1 MESYIKIFYI
11 ALLSLIL
18 LASSS
23 EGRKDPQTY
32 WGDMMKGQPMPEA
45 LKDFIN
51 QRSYENHEKKEAI
64 ITNFIKDFD
73 PIPNASAYHDD
84 NVHVNSNELKSKKA
98 DCNDLVEH
106 HDKLASK
113 KLFDDEFE
121 PIPNVSAYNE

>member
-1 MESYIKIFYI
+1 MESYIRILYI

-18 LASSS
+18 LTSSS

-51 QRSYENHEKKEAI
+51 QKSYEGHEKKDTI
-64 ITNFIKDFD
+64 IT
-73 PIPNASAYHDD
+73 
-84 NVHVNSNELKSKKA
+84 
-98 DCNDLVEH
+98 DCNDLVH

>member
-1 MESYIKIFYI
+1 MESYIRILYI

-18 LASSS
+18 LTSSS

-51 QRSYENHEKKEAI
+51 QKSYEGHEKKDTI
-64 ITNFIKDFD
+64 ITGFIKDFD
-73 PIPNASAYHDD
+73 PIPNISAYHDD
-84 NVHVNSNELKSKKA
+84 NAMKSKEMKSQKA
-98 DCNDLVEH
+98 DCNDLVH